1 MRCEPNVDDILADA
15 DYFLYEVAGV
25 TPIGLGAAEAYFVK
39 ASKESYE
46 RASFL
51 KLDEFHHCSNKIAV
65 GLPLLINAMIK
76 RDPNAAVH
84 HIFNTGFCCSTLLA
98 RALGALGPFLVLR
111 EAQVMDGL
119 NKLKHDLD
127 LTNPKEAEIWYSLLR
142 VVLFLLGRTYPG
154 VACVVA
160 KADEFS
166 GNTQRDLLRA
176 DMRSRAVFLHSSLA
190 EFLPAILKN
199 TRRRKYAHDKLRL
212 HEGDVDFL
220 LPYANEQGLSDAEAA
235 TLGWLYEQYNYL
247 QLISE
252 VGNSRIRSVTAEDFL
267 QAPARALM
275 KLGAW
280 FGTPIEAKTAE
291 DVASGSVMRT
301 YAKGQ
306 DVRYD
311 SLARQ
316 EEIRTAS
323 STLEAEIKIGL
334 DLAEAIT
341 RIYPL
346 PTTLPG
352 DLMTEPQA
360 K

>member
-1 MRCEPNVDDILADA
+1 MRSEPSVDDILADA
-15 DYFLYEVAGV
+15 DYFLYDVVDV
-25 TPIGLGAAEAYFVK
+25 TPIGLGAAEACFVR

-51 KLDEFHHCSNKIAV
+51 KLDEFDHRGNKIAV
-65 GLPLLINAMIK
+65 RLPLLMNAMIK

-84 HIFNTGFCCSTLLA
+84 HIFNTGFCCSTLLG

-111 EAQVMDGL
+111 EAQVMDAL
-119 NKLKHDLD
+119 NKLKPGLD
-127 LTNPKEAEIWYSLLR
+127 LTDPKEAEIWYSLLR

-154 VACVVA
+154 VACTVA

-176 DMRSRAVFLHSSLA
+176 DMRSRAVFLYSSLA
-190 EFLPAILKN
+190 DFLPSILK
-199 TRRRKYAHDKLRL
+199 TTERRKYAHDKLRL

-220 LPYANEQGLSDAEAA
+220 LPYANQKGLSDAEAA

-252 VGNSRIRSVTAEDFL
+252 VGNSRIRSVRAEDFL
-267 QAPARALM
+267 QAPARVLV
-275 KLGAW
+275 KLAAW

-301 YAKGQ
+301 YSKDQ
-306 DVRYD
+306 DLRYD

-316 EEIRTAS
+316 EELRSAS
-323 STLEAEIKIGL
+323 STLDAEIKTGL
-334 DLAEAIT
+334 DLAEAIA

-352 DLMTEPQA
+352 GLDD
-360 K
+360 